1 MQQARERVRCFDGG
15 PVSLV
20 VPTYNRA
27 EQLDRVLASY
37 LDQRAAREVVVV
49 DNGSVDGTQDLLRE
63 RARQS
68 SILRIV
74 RLPVNQGQAGARNAG
89 AEAATGDYLFYGE
102 DDYELTPGQV
112 TTLLEH
118 LESSG
123 ADMIAG
129 RRINVL
135 PGESHQ
141 AALLRVQRYTDPVIE
156 RWAMVGNHHIDTGV
170 DVPVPLLD
178 ACALIRRDVFRRV
191 SFDRGFRGNGWR
203 EETDFQIGALKAG
216 FRLAHCPHTLGFHT
230 PGGVGKARGG
240 SRSRSRW
247 NYELWVVRNNA
258 RFLRKHWEFL
268 RTTDSGLSVAPSL
281 ALTVLLQAVLRLG
294 RGAKKCTRLS
304 HGHGAGVPASRLP
317 EGAHE

>member
-1 MQQARERVRCFDGG
+1 
-15 PVSLV
+15 V

-27 EQLDRVLASY
+27 EQLNRVLGSY
-37 LDQRAAREVVVV
+37 LDQRCAKEVVVV
-49 DNGSVDGTQDLLRE
+49 DNGSVDGTQELLGE
-63 RARQS
+63 WTRQS

-89 AEAATGDYLFYGE
+89 AEAAMGDYLFYGE
-102 DDYELTPGQV
+102 DDYEPTSGQV
-112 TTLLEH
+112 STLLEH

-135 PGESHQ
+135 PGESYQ
-141 AALLRVQRYTDPVIE
+141 EALLRVQGYSDPVIE
-156 RWAMVGNHHIDTGV
+156 RWAMVGNHHVDTGR
-170 DVPVPLLD
+170 DEPVPLLD
-178 ACALIRRDVFRRV
+178 ACALIRREVFCRV

-216 FRLAHCPHTLGFHT
+216 FRLVHCPHTLGFHT

-268 RTTDSGLSVAPSL
+268 RSGDTGLCVTPSL
-281 ALTVLLQAVLRLG
+281 ALTVLLQSLLRLR
-294 RGAKKCTRLS
+294 RGAKKHSRLVRGQS
-304 HGHGAGVPASRLP
+304 VGVPASRLS
-317 EGAHE
+317 EAAHE